1 MRTKTEK
8 ASMMMMCPKWGKGQ
22 APEMVRVY
30 RSRHC
35 EVRAVT
41 IRAGVLLIN
50 LTERGVLWIQ
60 EIKEDFLEK
69 I

>member
-1 MRTKTEK
+1 
-8 ASMMMMCPKWGKGQ
+8 
-22 APEMVRVY
+22 MVRVY